1 MLYLHYHC
9 KKVVEKLD
17 LENLE
22 VIKNTVPNKSRN
34 TEKLKK

>member
-9 KKVVEKLD
+9 KKAVEKLD
-17 LENLE
+17 QENLE